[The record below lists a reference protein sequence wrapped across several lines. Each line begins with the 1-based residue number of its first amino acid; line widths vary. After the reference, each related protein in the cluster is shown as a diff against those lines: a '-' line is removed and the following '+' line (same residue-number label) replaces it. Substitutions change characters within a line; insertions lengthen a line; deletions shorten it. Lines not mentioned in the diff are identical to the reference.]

1 MDFDTMVSN
10 IIFVICHQMKVIYQ
24 QNVFFQHTYDH
35 LNEKFV
41 QMFCE
46 IA

>member
-1 MDFDTMVSN
+1 MNFDTKVS
-10 IIFVICHQMKVIYQ
+10 IIFFVIIQMKIIYQ

-46 IA
+46 IT